1 MEIKTNVRESPNIQ
15 QNPDVVTA
23 ERASH
28 ELVMRILKLRW
39 IGMDNEA
46 ERMQV
51 ALRCVDPPCTLL
63 AGPFDTD

>member
-15 QNPDVVTA
+15 QNPDVSAA
-23 ERASH
+23 EGASR

-39 IGMDNEA
+39 MGMDNEA

-51 ALRCVDPPCTLL
+51 ALHRIDPQCTLV